1 VRFPP
6 LIEGRLLRRYRR
18 FFADVQLPGG
28 VVTAVVPNTGSLLS
42 CAVEGAPVWL
52 REATSPARKFR
63 YDWVLVR
70 PKRSLVCIDTGV
82 PNKVVLAYSRAQ
94 KIPHLAGFRE
104 YVPEVPYGGDSRADL
119 LCRVHH
125 DDMLRRCWVE
135 VKSTTLVRGGVAFFP
150 DAVTTRGLKHLHTL
164 TRMVE
169 AGDEALQV
177 FFVQRSDC
185 RVFRPADDIDP
196 SYGQGLRRA
205 VRAGVR
211 VLALRCR
218 VETRGITIRD
228 TLRVEL

>member
-1 VRFPP
+1 
-6 LIEGRLLRRYRR
+6 
-18 FFADVQLPGG
+18 
-28 VVTAVVPNTGSLLS
+28 
-42 CAVEGAPVWL
+42 
-52 REATSPARKFR
+52 
-63 YDWVLVR
+63 
-70 PKRSLVCIDTGV
+70 
-82 PNKVVLAYSRAQ
+82 
-94 KIPHLAGFRE
+94 
-104 YVPEVPYGGDSRADL
+104 
-119 LCRVHH
+119 
-125 DDMLRRCWVE
+125 